1 MSKLALL
8 GGKPAITKKFPPYR
22 SIGKEEAAAVAAV
35 MESGNL
41 SEFLGVWGEFFDG
54 GPRIREFEQAWA
66 SKFNAKHAI
75 SVNSATSGL
84 FAAMGAVGISPGD
97 EVIVPPYTM
106 SATVMAPLVYG
117 GIPVFAD
124 IDPDYFCMNVAHIE
138 KLITPKT
145 RAILTVNL
153 FGHPSELARLRKI
166 ADERNIYLIED
177 NSQGPLASENGKF
190 AGTIGHIGIFSLNY
204 HKHIHTGE
212 GGVCVTEDD
221 ELALRLRLI
230 RNHGENAVEPA
241 EIMDLTNLIGFNY
254 RLTEMGA
261 AIGTEQLKKV
271 DALVDEREAVAVKL
285 SKALSGIA
293 GFTPP
298 AIRENCRHVFY
309 VWSAKY
315 NAKEF
320 DDVPREVIKEAL
332 AAEGLGSFGSYVKP
346 LYLLPM
352 FQRRVA
358 MGREGFPF
366 NLTNVTYNKGIC
378 PVTERMFEKELLVFP
393 LCSYDLSVKDIDE
406 VAAAFRKVFD
416 NKDELRKHVR
426 NSSTATAVS
435 S

>member
-8 GGKPAITKKFPPYR
+8 GGQPAITKKFPPYR
-22 SIGKEEAAAVAAV
+22 SIGKEEAGAVAKV

-54 GPRIREFEQAWA
+54 GPRIKEFEDAWA
-66 SKFNAKHAI
+66 SKFKTKHAV

-84 FAAMGAVGISPGD
+84 FAAVGAVGISPGD

-106 SATVMAPLVYG
+106 SATAMAPLIYG

-138 KLITPKT
+138 KLITAKT

-153 FGHPSELARLRKI
+153 FGHPSELKKLRRI
-166 ADERNIYLIED
+166 ADQRGIYLIED
-177 NSQGPLASENGKF
+177 NSQGPLASENGAF

-212 GGVCVTEDD
+212 GGVCVTDND

-241 EIMDLTNLIGFNY
+241 EIMDLTNIIGCNY
-254 RLTEMGA
+254 RLTEIGA

-271 DALVDEREAVAVKL
+271 DKLVDDREAVATKL
-285 SKALSGIA
+285 AEALSDIP

-298 AIRENCRHVFY
+298 AVRQDCRHVFY
-309 VWSAKY
+309 AWSAKY
-315 NAKEF
+315 NEKAF
-320 DDVPREVIKEAL
+320 DVSREVIKEAL
-332 AAEGLGSFGSYVKP
+332 TAEGLGNFGSYVKP

-352 FQRRVA
+352 FQRRIA

-366 NLTNVTYNKGIC
+366 NLTKVAYNKGIC
-378 PVTERMFEKELLVFP
+378 PVTERMFEKELVVFP
-393 LCSYDLSVKDIDE
+393 LCSYELHPDDVDT
-406 VAAAFRKVFD
+406 VAGAMRKVFE
-416 NKDELRKHVR
+416 NKDELRKYAR
-426 NSSTATAVS
+426 NSAAATVV
-435 S
+435 